1 MAPTSSPMLRAART
15 PALSKYVV
23 KEEVGHGGMA
33 TVYRAHDARLGR
45 DVAVKV
51 LHPHLRGSSEIAHRF
66 SVEAKAVAML
76 RHPNIVEVYDVSSA
90 DEDEQYLVVEFLRGV
105 TLRRLLAELGPLPP
119 ELAAILGLELARALA
134 HAHGEG
140 VIHRDVKPENVIIE
154 HRALRCWGVR
164 AGDAP
169 VSNPSSL
176 EGNEAVRVKLT
187 DFGIAKLIDAQ
198 GVTSTGQVLGSPAH
212 MAPEQIEGN
221 EVDERAD
228 VFGLG
233 VLLYESMVGHLPFE
247 GTNPAQVLHRVLD
260 GQFPCPERER
270 PAIGRQWSDLL
281 SKCIA
286 RDPKDRFS
294 NMTAVCDAINAI
306 LDALR
311 DAKDVP
317 DPLFAEDGIRE
328 LSRFFDD
335 PQVYER
341 SYEQRLVPRLR
352 SLGQDARRR
361 KDLREAAAYFNRA
374 LAYVPQDQELLR
386 IVSRLNRSKE
396 RSLFLRRTI
405 PPALVVLLL
414 GTSAFAVVRAL
425 RPAAVVLQPLSTGEL
440 PVSGS
445 ASALVPTSKASA
457 LALVPVQPTSR
468 PKEVA
473 PAGTVKPDKDK
484 KVPTRRELTLA
495 QVKPYG
501 VKVSLDG
508 QALGEAVAGMQIIV
522 DDSAHE
528 LFFTCAEDACEVQK
542 RGISPGDRPESIF
555 VEMRIKDATLLVQ
568 GAPDKRYGLRE
579 HPGLEFRDR
588 VRVPMKSGVERVT
601 VTELESGKTQAVY
614 LRAGRS
620 AEVSFKAE

>member
-1 MAPTSSPMLRAART
+1 MLRAART
-15 PALSKYVV
+15 PALSKYVG

-33 TVYRAHDARLGR
+33 TVYRAHDGRLGR

-66 SVEAKAVAML
+66 SVEAKAVAKL

-119 ELAAILGLELARALA
+119 EIAAILGLELARALA

-154 HRALRCWGVR
+154 HRALRCWGAR

-169 VSNPSSL
+169 VSNPTSL

-221 EVDERAD
+221 DVDERAD

-233 VLLYESMVGHLPFE
+233 VLLYEAMVGHLPFE
-247 GTNPAQVLHRVLD
+247 GSNPAQVLHRVLD

-270 PAIGRQWSDLL
+270 PAVGRQWSDLL

-286 RDPKDRFS
+286 REPQQRFA
-294 NMTAVCDAINAI
+294 NMSAVCDAINAL
-306 LDALR
+306 LDTLR
-311 DAKDVP
+311 DAKDVAE
-317 DPLFAEDGIRE
+317 PLFAEDGIRE
-328 LSRFFDD
+328 LSRYFDD
-335 PQVYER
+335 PSVYER
-341 SYEQRLVPRLR
+341 AFERRLVPRLR
-352 SLGQDARRR
+352 SLGQHARRH
-361 KDLREAAAYFNRA
+361 KDVRDAAAYFNRA

-386 IVSRLNRSKE
+386 IVSRLNREKE
-396 RSLFLRRTI
+396 RSLFLRRTV
-405 PPALVVLLL
+405 PPALMVLLL
-414 GTSAFAVVRAL
+414 GASAFALVRSL
-425 RPAAVVLQPLSTGEL
+425 RPSAVVLKPIPSGEL

-445 ASALVPTSKASA
+445 ASVPSPTSKDSA
-457 LALVPVQPTSR
+457 LAVVPTVPTQR
-468 PKEVA
+468 PKEG
-473 PAGTVKPDKDK
+473 PTVTTARPEKDK
-484 KVPTRRELTLA
+484 KGPTRREISLA

-501 VKVSLDG
+501 VKVALDG
-508 QALGEAVAGMQIIV
+508 QPLGEAVSGMQIIV
-522 DDSAHE
+522 DDKAHE

-542 RGISPGDRPESIF
+542 RSIPPGDRADAFTI
-555 VEMRIKDATLLVQ
+555 EMRIKDATLVVQ
-568 GAPDKRYGLRE
+568 GPGDKRYGVRE

-588 VRVPMKSGVERVT
+588 IRVPMKSGVERVT